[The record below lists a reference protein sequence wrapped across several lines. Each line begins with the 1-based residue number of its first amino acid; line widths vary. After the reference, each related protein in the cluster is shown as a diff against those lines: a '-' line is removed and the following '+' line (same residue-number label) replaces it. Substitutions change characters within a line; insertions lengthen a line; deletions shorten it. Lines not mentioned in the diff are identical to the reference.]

1 MTSTASGSSSLA
13 AVLNPVKPSMATT
26 SIRSRHAG
34 SCWLSHSLKAFLERP
49 STMSNNLAGPLPA
62 RSGVRSMSQGD
73 ELVAPAR
80 VPPHVLVHPDRG
92 HTLEAMLIVDEDPA
106 SLLQDGGVGAVPG
119 HAQTLSDPGDGEVLD
134 DDARHGPNA
143 VRPGTVSSAAGP
155 PQWCPASTHAHT
167 PNSGSDALAPPV
179 SPVSSPR
186 ARGRGDGPRCRG
198 GSLRTHT
205 RDTTGHR
212 PPPGRPPRSD
222 PGGLSG
228 PPPRGRGH
236 PGGRPWSDRGQQR

>member
-1 MTSTASGSSSLA
+1 MSPLR
-13 AVLNPVKPSMATT
+13 VC
-26 SIRSRHAG
+26 RHTLGA
-34 SCWLSHSLKAFLERP
+34 P
-49 STMSNNLAGPLPA
+49 PA
-62 RSGVRSMSQGD
+62 ES
-73 ELVAPAR
+73 EAR
-80 VPPHVLVHPDRG
+80 GGIVHPDRG

-236 PGGRPWSDRGQQR
+236 PGGRTWSDRGQHR

>member
-1 MTSTASGSSSLA
+1 MSPLR
-13 AVLNPVKPSMATT
+13 VC
-26 SIRSRHAG
+26 RHTLG
-34 SCWLSHSLKAFLERP
+34 
-49 STMSNNLAGPLPA
+49 
-62 RSGVRSMSQGD
+62 
-73 ELVAPAR
+73 
-80 VPPHVLVHPDRG
+80 VPPAQSEARGGIVHPDRG

-167 PNSGSDALAPPV
+167 PNSGSDALATRSVTGLQPEGSWARRRTTV
-179 SPVSSPR
+179 S
-186 ARGRGDGPRCRG
+186 RGIPSHPHSRHHR
-198 GSLRTHT
+198 LT
-205 RDTTGHR
+205 R

-236 PGGRPWSDRGQQR
+236 PGGRTWSDRGQQR